1 MADKEHT
8 DEKRDATSTGTR
20 QASQEGPQGF
30 GDGVTGVPLR
40 QLQHQVGN
48 AHVQHIARA
57 LAGEDGAWPEA
68 EVGLAGGAISNR
80 LASQIY
86 GNLGSG
92 RPLDGAQQD
101 RWEAAFGSPLDDV
114 RLHDD
119 PEADELSRRV
129 SARAF
134 TLGSDIFLSHE
145 ADASDD
151 HLMGHELAH
160 VVQQQSAAPSS
171 QLTVGPAGN
180 SQEHAAEIAAEMGT
194 IAGIPNRTPGI
205 GRTSVQRDVAEDLDE
220 MAGAGE
226 QEQRE
231 QLQTAPPPVMQVNN
245 VQDASGARRM
255 MTTIEGF
262 RPNMQEGGR
271 QGTISGDQISA
282 NEEAIAKL
290 SDYLVT
296 VGEQG
301 RTLGTFQEQVQ
312 QLRLDFG
319 RVSGR
324 MIHLQ
329 AMGVVTPNESA
340 SFRAEE
346 VVGAATGAGSAAE
359 SAAGM
364 RGDATVIRAQAQE
377 AHDRLMTTGNNFTRA
392 QREASQ
398 SVHGLNSALSTLNAG
413 IIPREEDPDLAAQ
426 QRAIKAK
433 VSTMQSR
440 LSTGLQ
446 VLSALGGA
454 AGLGTA
460 ATEAATSAVGEAA
473 TNLGGQ
479 ALGALSPDTIATA
492 ISQEW
497 YREQTNQIEAQISQA
512 NAQSRQAAITANVSG
527 VRQAQTALF
536 SAMQTLEERLRE
548 YQQARDS
555 LRTTLT
561 NLGAA
566 ADRPGGPGGGQGY
579 TVMAGLLGDVDV
591 LVVQIDTAM
600 GMGRTEMEAGRH
612 ATEARG
618 AVEGTRNAETGS
630 REGGVTYYQPYQ
642 DFQLGNWGRTG
653 GIVYRA
659 SPQRIYF
666 ITSQRTPGSAYG
678 GQGAA
683 NPVVQQTMEEL
694 QEMRTTVQAMRSVL
708 SQSMGLS
715 MER

>member
-1 MADKEHT
+1 
-8 DEKRDATSTGTR
+8 
-20 QASQEGPQGF
+20 
-30 GDGVTGVPLR
+30 
-40 QLQHQVGN
+40 
-48 AHVQHIARA
+48 
-57 LAGEDGAWPEA
+57 
-68 EVGLAGGAISNR
+68 
-80 LASQIY
+80 
-86 GNLGSG
+86 
-92 RPLDGAQQD
+92 
-101 RWEAAFGSPLDDV
+101 
-114 RLHDD
+114 
-119 PEADELSRRV
+119 
-129 SARAF
+129 
-134 TLGSDIFLSHE
+134 
-145 ADASDD
+145 
-151 HLMGHELAH
+151 
-160 VVQQQSAAPSS
+160 
-171 QLTVGPAGN
+171 
-180 SQEHAAEIAAEMGT
+180 MGT

-220 MAGAGE
+220 MASAGE

-231 QLQTAPPPVMQVNN
+231 QLQTAPPPVMQINN

-255 MTTIEGF
+255 MTTIEGY

-271 QGTISGDQISA
+271 QGTVSGDQISA

-377 AHDRLMTTGNNFTRA
+377 AHDRLMSAGNNFTRA

-413 IIPREEDPDLAAQ
+413 IIPGRRIPIWRHSSVRSRPRSPRCRAAC
-426 QRAIKAK
+426 R
-433 VSTMQSR
+433 R
-440 LSTGLQ
+440 
-446 VLSALGGA
+446 A
-454 AGLGTA
+454 AGVVSPRWRGGTRHCGDGGCNQRRRRSSDQLGQP
-460 ATEAATSAVGEAA
+460 SAGRA
-473 TNLGGQ
+473 
-479 ALGALSPDTIATA
+479 SPDTIATA

-497 YREQTNQIEAQISQA
+497 YREQTNQIESQISQA

-579 TVMAGLLGDVDV
+579 TVIAGLLGDVDI
-591 LVVQIDTAM
+591 LVVQIDTTM
-600 GMGRTEMEAGRH
+600 GMGRTERKRRPH

-642 DFQLGNWGRTG
+642 DFQLGNLGRTG
-653 GIVYRA
+653 GVVYRA

-694 QEMRTTVQAMRSVL
+694 QEMRTTVQGMRSVL

-715 MER
+715 METLGIG